1 MRKRLAGLIWTALLA
16 VGGVLAAGL
25 GAGCSGKPDHKL
37 PPDMPKGGLKNVTP
51 KGVVAPAP
59 LPPPP

>member
-1 MRKRLAGLIWTALLA
+1 MRKCLAGLIVAALFA
-16 VGGVLAAGL
+16 VAL
-25 GAGCSGKPDHKL
+25 GAGCSGGSGKPDDKL